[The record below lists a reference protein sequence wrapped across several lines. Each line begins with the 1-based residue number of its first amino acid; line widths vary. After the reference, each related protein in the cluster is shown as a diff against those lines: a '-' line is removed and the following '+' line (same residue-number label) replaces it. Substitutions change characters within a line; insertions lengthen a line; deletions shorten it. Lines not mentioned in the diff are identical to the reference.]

1 MFCRQTVEFFP
12 HWQTGFAARRR
23 VKPESGKPLK
33 VVHIDSGK
41 SWRGGQRQVYL
52 LAKGLRDRGH
62 EPLVIAPVGS
72 PLLEKAR
79 AAGLAAT
86 AVSTRAEW
94 DVLAAKRIRSR
105 LRAWRPDIV
114 HAHDARSHTISI
126 LALGTSS
133 RIPLLVT
140 RRVAFAPRLARLK
153 YGKRVTHFIAI
164 SHAVKTALTLAGV
177 PSGKI
182 DVVYSGV
189 PEPRIAERRDWCS
202 ELGWPSD
209 TVVCGVVGA
218 MTGEKGIEL
227 LRGIID
233 QLPTATAR
241 KCGIVFLGADDS
253 GQFETSAVRVHW
265 AGFVNEIG
273 DAMAGLD
280 MLWHPATSEGLGTS
294 VLDALALGVVPVA
307 FATGGLSETIEHGL
321 SGFLIKPGNLSEFA
335 EAVSTLACDPDLREK
350 LGANGR
356 KRAHA
361 FSDVSMIE
369 KNIEVYFRVLEAGIL

>member
-1 MFCRQTVEFFP
+1 LISE
-12 HWQTGFAARRR
+12 G
-23 VKPESGKPLK
+23 GKPLK

-62 EPLVIAPVGS
+62 EPLVIAPPGS

-79 AAGLAAT
+79 TAGLAAT

-114 HAHDARSHTISI
+114 HAHDARSHTIAI
-126 LALGTSS
+126 LALGTNN

-140 RRVAFAPRLARLK
+140 RRVAFAPRLARVK
-153 YGKRVTHFIAI
+153 YGKRVTQFIAI
-164 SHAVKTALTLAGV
+164 SNAVKRAMMLVGV
-177 PSGKI
+177 PSEKI
-182 DVVYSGV
+182 QVVYSGV
-189 PEPRIAERRDWCS
+189 AEPRIATRRDWRA
-202 ELGWPSD
+202 ELGWPAD
-209 TVVCGVVGA
+209 TIVCGVVGA

-233 QLPTATAR
+233 RLPPVVAS
-241 KCGIVFLGADDS
+241 KCGIVFLGAEDNS
-253 GQFETSAVRVHW
+253 QLPASKVRVHW
-265 AGFVNEIG
+265 AGFVDEIA

-280 MLWHPATSEGLGTS
+280 ILWHPATSEGLGTS

-307 FATGGLSETIEHGL
+307 FATGGLSETIEPGV
-321 SGFLIKPGNLSEFA
+321 SGFLVKPGNLEDFA
-335 EAVSTLACDPDLREK
+335 QAIASLVQDAELRAT
-350 LGANGR
+350 LGAAGR
-356 KRAHA
+356 NRARA
-361 FSDVSMIE
+361 FSDVAMIE
-369 KNIEVYFRVLEAGIL
+369 NNIAVYYRVLEGGIL

>member
-1 MFCRQTVEFFP
+1 L
-12 HWQTGFAARRR
+12 
-23 VKPESGKPLK
+23 KPASGKPLK

-41 SWRGGQRQVYL
+41 SWRGGQRQVLL

-62 EPLVIAPVGS
+62 EPLVIAPASS

-114 HAHDARSHTISI
+114 HAHDARSHTIAI
-126 LALGTSS
+126 LALGTNSK
-133 RIPLLVT
+133 IPLLVT
-140 RRVAFAPRLARLK
+140 RRVAFAPRLARVK

-164 SHAVKTALTLAGV
+164 SNAVKKAMTLAGIA
-177 PSGKI
+177 PEKI
-182 DVVYSGV
+182 EVVYSG
-189 PEPRIAERRDWCS
+189 IAEPGIATRRDWQR
-202 ELGWPSD
+202 ELDWPAN
-209 TVVCGVVGA
+209 TLVCGVVGA

-227 LRGIID
+227 LRGIIER
-233 QLPTATAR
+233 LPPTVAR
-241 KCGIVFLGADDS
+241 KCGIVFLGANDT
-253 GQFETSAVRVHW
+253 GQLNAASVRIHW
-265 AGFVNEIG
+265 AGFVDEIS

-307 FATGGLSETIEHGL
+307 FATGGLSETIEHEL
-321 SGFLIKPGNLSEFA
+321 SGFLIQPGNLDEFA
-335 EAVSTLACDPDLREK
+335 AAVAKLAGDEELRNT

-356 KRAHA
+356 KRARA
-361 FSDVSMIE
+361 FSDVNMIE
-369 KNIEVYFRVLEAGIL
+369 NNIAVYYRVLKGGIL

>member
-1 MFCRQTVEFFP
+1 M
-12 HWQTGFAARRR
+12 
-23 VKPESGKPLK
+23 KPEDGKPLK

-62 EPLVIAPVGS
+62 EPLVIAPSGS

-114 HAHDARSHTISI
+114 HAHDARSHTMAI
-126 LALGTSS
+126 LAMGTNSI
-133 RIPLLVT
+133 IPLLVT
-140 RRVAFAPRLARLK
+140 RRVAFAPRLARVK
-153 YGKRVTHFIAI
+153 YGRRVTHFIAI
-164 SHAVKTALTLAGV
+164 SHAVKKALALAGV
-177 PSGKI
+177 PPEKI

-189 PEPRIAERRDWCS
+189 TEPRIATRRDWRG
-202 ELGWPSD
+202 ELGWPAD

-218 MTGEKGIEL
+218 MTGEKGIDL
-227 LRGIID
+227 LRGVID
-233 QLPTATAR
+233 NLPAAIAR
-241 KCGIVFLGADDS
+241 KCGIVFLGAGDS
-253 GQFETSAVRVHW
+253 GQLETSSVRTHW
-265 AGFVNEIG
+265 AGFVDEIA

-307 FATGGLSETIEHGL
+307 FATGGLSETIEHGV
-321 SGFLIKPGNLSEFA
+321 SGYLIKPGDLSQFA
-335 EAVSTLACDPDLREK
+335 ESVSALAGNPGLREQ
-350 LGANGR
+350 LGAAGR
-356 KRAHA
+356 KRARS

-369 KNIEVYFRVLEAGIL
+369 NNIAVYYGVLKGGIL